1 MDEAIQIKQ
10 YILNDGFDELSQQ
23 HVEEESLE
31 HLYQSIMQCQPTY
44 DYNDS
49 NKNQY
54 QKRKINDMRYHH
66 FHVYIYSRFS
76 YLEDKRILELVIQL
90 GPNFNKI
97 VKYFPG
103 KTMNMIKNRYYK
115 KLRYNKEDY
124 LSGKELTKTNNK
136 TKKSN

>member
-1 MDEAIQIKQ
+1 MDEAIYIKQ
-10 YILNDGFDELSQQ
+10 FIINEGLDELSQH

-31 HLYQSIMQCQPTY
+31 HLYYSIMQCQSTY
-44 DYNDS
+44 DQNDS
-49 NKNQY
+49 NQNLQ
-54 QKRKINDMRYHH
+54 QKRMINDMRYYQLY
-66 FHVYIYSRFS
+66 VNILSRFS

-115 KLRYNKEDY
+115 KLRFNKEYY
-124 LSGKELTKTNNK
+124 LGDNEK
-136 TKKSN
+136 TKQKKNK

>member
-10 YILNDGFDELSQQ
+10 YILNDGFEELSQQ

-31 HLYQSIMQCQPTY
+31 HLYYSIMQCKSTQ
-44 DYNDS
+44 DENDP
-49 NKNQY
+49 NKNQP
-54 QKRKINDMRYHH
+54 QKGRINDMRYHH

-115 KLRYNKEDY
+115 KLRYNKDEY
-124 LSGKELTKTNNK
+124 LSDKEFSKTNHK
-136 TKKSN
+136 GKKSN

>member
-10 YILNDGFDELSQQ
+10 YILNDGFDEYDQDYHFRLSQQ

-31 HLYQSIMQCQPTY
+31 HLYYSIIQCKSTQ
-44 DYNDS
+44 DENDS
-49 NKNQY
+49 NKNQS
-54 QKRKINDMRYHH
+54 QKRRINDM
-66 FHVYIYSRFS
+66 RFS

-115 KLRYNKEDY
+115 KLRYNKEEY
-124 LSGKELTKTNNK
+124 LSDMEFKKTNHK
-136 TKKSN
+136 GKKSN

>member
-1 MDEAIQIKQ
+1 MDEAICIKQ
-10 YILNDGFDELSQQ
+10 FILNDGIDEFSQQ

-31 HLYQSIMQCQPTY
+31 HLYYSIMQCQSNC
-44 DYNDS
+44 DYNDF
-49 NKNQY
+49 NQNLN
-54 QKRKINDMRYHH
+54 QKRRINDMK
-66 FHVYIYSRFS
+66 FS

-115 KLRYNKEDY
+115 KLRYNKDDY
-124 LSGKELTKTNNK
+124 LDDKEKTKTNHK
-136 TKKSN
+136 VKKDT